1 MNNIE
6 SKQIIKIQY
15 MNKFITLTATAVAL
29 AACAKNEVVPVDNA
43 LDNKITFN
51 VAPKTKSETEDATV
65 TTGPAK
71 NDFSHNYTFQSY
83 AYFVKP
89 SASPQ
94 LYIDNTKVSYRP
106 STDKWESADDYYW
119 PKQGSLTFFAWTA
132 IDTKEGKTI
141 DLVKSDDS
149 TQSLVEC
156 SSETLGI
163 RVSDFD
169 VDRYTNVDLLV
180 ADTVMNRKNNVITYN
195 HNGVP
200 TLFKHKLAYVSFTV
214 KTKEDYSKYDK
225 TFSLVSIEFESLG
238 VKGTYQQ
245 FGDDDHIAG
254 WSGVADNKESK
265 DYIRFA
271 SDKEEVITNT
281 VKTLTDVSSDA
292 VDGDILSYYIPQTF
306 SALDYFTVTY
316 LVKTKVGN
324 ATVSETVEKKVYL
337 NTAETDESKKPVLP
351 FADGKLEMGHK
362 YTVNLTFSI
371 DEITWDPAVEDWT
384 EVNDSDIIIR

>member
-1 MNNIE
+1 
-6 SKQIIKIQY
+6 

-89 SASPQ
+89 SANPQ
-94 LYIDNTKVSYRP
+94 LYIDNTKVSYNS
-106 STDKWESADDYYW
+106 STEKWESADDYYW

-132 IDTKEGKTI
+132 IDTKKGETTE
-141 DLVKSDDS
+141 LVKSDDS

-156 SSETLGI
+156 STATSGI

-225 TFSLVSIEFESLG
+225 TFSLVSIEFKSLG

-245 FGDDDHIAG
+245 FRDDDHTAG
-254 WSGVADNKESK
+254 WSGVADSKESK
-265 DYIRFA
+265 YYIQLDT
-271 SDKEEVITNT
+271 SSVKGVTEGVISNN
-281 VKTLTDVSSDA
+281 VKTLTDVSSEA
-292 VDGDILSYYIPQTF
+292 VKGDILSYYIPQTF
-306 SALDYFTVTY
+306 STSDYFTVTY